1 MWSLRAVSGTIDTA
15 MPYSGYRLKL
25 PEINCSNRICEK
37 RPYSVSF
44 SKRFNTVD
52 RQADF
57 EQYLGLAVSR
67 CLSGA
72 RLTIARE
79 NK

>member
-1 MWSLRAVSGTIDTA
+1 MVFTGNFGGDRNRDAVL
-15 MPYSGYRLKL
+15 GYRPKL

-57 EQYLGLAVSR
+57 EQYLGLAMSG